1 MPHFE
6 ISKIYLMKKVILSV
20 FVLSLIALFISCGDD
35 NNTTPD
41 ECDGVVATYNTTVK
55 GILNA
60 SCAINGCHASVAP
73 SAGLDLTSY
82 TKAKASST
90 DPKFICTINHGAGCN
105 PMPQGLP
112 KLSDAFIK
120 ILTCWVKN
128 GSPE

>member
-1 MPHFE
+1 
-6 ISKIYLMKKVILSV
+6 MKKL
-20 FVLSLIALFISCGDD
+20 VLSLIAGSFFVFFVSCGDD
-35 NNTTPD
+35 NNTTPN

-73 SAGLDLTSY
+73 SAGLDLTTYS
-82 TKAKASST
+82 KAKASST

-120 ILTCWVKN
+120 ILTCWVNN